1 MVVRTR
7 HVFMCRKEQPTDMH
21 GFLVVFILLSVEK
34 KNAIFIFFLQLR
46 TAINSK
52 YSASLLK
59 TQLNITLGLSPM

>member
-34 KNAIFIFFLQLR
+34 KKCHFHFFF
-46 TAINSK
+46 TAT
-52 YSASLLK
+52 YS
-59 TQLNITLGLSPM
+59 N